1 MFADVIVDISHK
13 NLDRPFCY
21 KVPESLTDTVRI
33 GSKVRIPFGQGNHER
48 TGYVIAFSARPTD
61 EIEESRIKEILGISP
76 KSVTAEENLIALAA
90 YMRERYGSTMITAL
104 KTVLPVKSVTKMKES
119 RTVCSNVSVDVIR
132 QGIAEAQK
140 KKQKAKARLLEE
152 LLSSEKISYSIVT
165 GKLNVS
171 SQSVKS
177 LEKEGYLTIEVTKAK
192 ELPFAFR
199 DREEIK
205 PILSA
210 EQKEIVT
217 QIARDR
223 AAGIY
228 GKYYIYGITGS
239 GKTEV
244 YMRLIENCIKEG
256 KQAILLIPEISLTY
270 QNLLRFYRRFG
281 DKVAVMHSK
290 LTDGEK
296 YEQFRRVREGEVS
309 IMIGPR
315 SALFAPFPNL
325 GMIIIDEEH
334 ESSYKS
340 ETMPKYHARELS
352 LKLGEIAGASVV
364 MGSATPSVDSFYR
377 IQKGEFKEFRLTER
391 LTGGTLPKVD
401 IVDMKEELKDGNRTM
416 FSKKLAGLISDR
428 LEKGEQTMLFINRRG
443 YAGSILCRECGEV
456 IKCPHCDI
464 SLSEHRGGTLVCHYC
479 GYSTAMIKNCPKC
492 GSEKIAGFR
501 AGTEQIEE
509 AIHKKF
515 PQAVVL
521 RMDADTTAKAE
532 DYEAILSRFA
542 AGEADILLGT
552 QMIVKGHDFKGVTLM
567 GILLADMSLSHNDYR
582 AAERTFELLTQA
594 AGRAGRGDT
603 PGECVIQTYQPEHY
617 AIRYA
622 AAQDYEG
629 FYAEEIEYRTILD
642 YPPAG
647 HMLCVQ
653 FFGPDWG
660 RLSRLS
666 LGLTKEIAE
675 KTKEDGSSYLEKV
688 KQIGPGKAALGKKKD
703 IYRQVVYYKSKS
715 WDELVAIKDYMEA
728 RIKGLSI
735 EKEMIQFDF
744 DPMNTF

>member
-48 TGYVIAFSARPTD
+48 TGYVIAFSERPTD

-132 QGIAEAQK
+132 QGIAEAQR

-152 LLSSEKISYSIVT
+152 LLNSERISYSIVT

-192 ELPFAFR
+192 ELPFSFR
-199 DREEIK
+199 DREEVR
-205 PILSA
+205 PELSD
-210 EQKEIVT
+210 EQKRIVT
-217 QIARDR
+217 EIARDR
-223 AAGIY
+223 ENGIY
-228 GKYYIYGITGS
+228 GKYFIYGITGS

-325 GMIIIDEEH
+325 GMIVIDEEH
-334 ESSYKS
+334 EGSYKS

-377 IQKGEFKEFRLTER
+377 IKNGEFKEFRLTER

-401 IVDMKEELKDGNRTM
+401 IVDMKEELKDGNKTM
-416 FSKKLAGLISDR
+416 FSKKLAELINDR

-464 SLSEHRGGTLVCHYC
+464 SLSEHRGGSLVCHYC
-479 GYSTAMIKNCPKC
+479 GYTTAMIKKCPKC

-567 GILLADMSLSHNDYR
+567 GILLADTSLSHNDYR

-603 PGECVIQTYQPEHY
+603 PGECVIQTYQPDHY

-666 LGLTKEIAE
+666 VGLTKEIAE
-675 KTKEDGSSYLEKV
+675 KTKADGSGYLDKV

-715 WDELVAIKDYMEA
+715 WDELVAIKDYMEE